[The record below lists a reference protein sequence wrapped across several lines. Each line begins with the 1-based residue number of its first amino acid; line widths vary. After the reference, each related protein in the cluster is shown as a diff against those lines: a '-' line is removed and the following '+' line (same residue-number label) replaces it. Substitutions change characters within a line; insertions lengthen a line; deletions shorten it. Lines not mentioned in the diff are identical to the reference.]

1 MEQTGSVLLQTLAGV
16 LLDSKRVGSKAQT
29 FQDLLNSFVVLNILQ
44 FCTILLLAYLQYQKD
59 TTSGRSHS
67 RLDSAVDTLQSPISE
82 DQRTPLLANGDGH
95 SHHRYSTASESTRP
109 RTPRDLIR
117 SRAEGRRGK
126 TLATLCIVLVMT
138 SWVLFMTTAW
148 LKLGKKGAR

>member
-44 FCTILLLAYLQYQKD
+44 FSTILLLAYLQYQKD
-59 TTSGRSHS
+59 TTSGRSHT
-67 RLDSAVDTLQSPISE
+67 RLDSAVDNLQSPISE
-82 DQRTPLLANGDGH
+82 DQREPLLGNGDG
-95 SHHRYSTASESTRP
+95 HHRYSTASESTRP

-117 SRAEGRRGK
+117 SRTEGRRGK